1 MWISSQDKTILK
13 DCNCL
18 VIGLKKPT
26 AIYEVINQNINIYL
40 GEYES
45 HERAKEVL
53 HQIRRQIETNISA
66 DTVIRGVKTV
76 SETVFQMPRE

>member
-1 MWISSQDKTILK
+1 MWISAQYKNILK

-18 VIGLKKPT
+18 VVGFKNPKG
-26 AIYEVINQNINIYL
+26 IYEVINENINILL
-40 GEYES
+40 GEYET
-45 HERAKEVL
+45 EKRAKEVL